1 MKKTNKNG
9 LGAFAFVLG
18 IFSLDQAVK
27 GMVVSGMQPG
37 TSIPVI
43 LNVFHLSYVQNTGA
57 AFSFMKGHTELISLF
72 TGLLLLALLAYTAII
87 IRRDRQEGCLITAML
102 LIFAGGAGNLFDRV
116 LRGYVVDMFDFRVWP
131 VFNVADIAICVG
143 CALLVLYLLVL
154 EPRSAKQKQ

>member
-1 MKKTNKNG
+1 MKKTNKSG
-9 LGAFAFVLG
+9 IYAFVLALV
-18 IFSLDQAVK
+18 IFALDQVVK
-27 GMVVSGMQPG
+27 GRVVLSMPPG
-37 TSIPVI
+37 KSIPI
-43 LNVFHLSYVQNTGA
+43 IQNVFHLSYVQNTGA

-72 TGLLLLALLAYTAII
+72 TGLLLLALLVYTII
-87 IRRDRQEGCLITAML
+87 VVRRGQHGSCLVYSLM

-143 CALLVLYLLVL
+143 CALLVLYLLIL